1 MFGQMTRARFASSA
15 HTLRNAR
22 HPKKSSLA
30 TPDCLA
36 NTAPIATLANLYL
49 LTLNAVV
56 TCNTLARIG
65 DDRDTLPE
73 SCGRF

>member
-1 MFGQMTRARFASSA
+1 MTRARFVSSA

-22 HPKKSSLA
+22 HLKKSSLG
-30 TPDCLA
+30 TLEYLE
-36 NTAPIATLANLYL
+36 NIAPIATLANLYL
-49 LTLNAVV
+49 LILNAVA